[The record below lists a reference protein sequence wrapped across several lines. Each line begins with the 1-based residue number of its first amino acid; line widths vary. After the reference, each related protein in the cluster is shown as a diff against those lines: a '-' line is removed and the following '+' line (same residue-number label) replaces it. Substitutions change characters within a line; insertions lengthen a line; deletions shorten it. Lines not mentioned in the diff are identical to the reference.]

1 MSVNLVSLSVNELEA
16 LAVQIQE
23 EIVRKKAIARKNL
36 LADLQK
42 LARDNGVELDELLAE
57 ASGKSSKANKPK
69 SKVAPK
75 YRNPADAGQT
85 WTGRGRQPLWV
96 AAALSS
102 GKSLKDLEI

>member
-1 MSVNLVSLSVNELEA
+1 MSVNLVSLSVSELEA
-16 LAVQIQE
+16 LAVQIQD

-42 LARDNGVELDELLAE
+42 LARENGVELDELLAE
-57 ASGKSSKANKPK
+57 AGGKSSKANKPK
-69 SKVAPK
+69 NKVAPK
-75 YRNPADAGQT
+75 YRNPSDASQT

-102 GKSLKDLEI
+102 GKTLKDLEI